1 MLALLTFMAING
13 HLMVIATLTQSFSVL
28 PIGTATLA
36 NASWLNIAYAGGII
50 FSYAVLLSLPILVAL
65 LITNIALGVL
75 VRVAPQLNLFAIGFP
90 VTILLGFAALLVSM
104 THLSAPLQQM
114 FEFGLQSM
122 LGYFVIK

>member
-1 MLALLTFMAING
+1 
-13 HLMVIATLTQSFSVL
+13 VL
-28 PIGTATLA
+28 FR
-36 NASWLNIAYAGGII
+36 S
-50 FSYAVLLSLPILVAL
+50 
-65 LITNIALGVL
+65 
-75 VRVAPQLNLFAIGFP
+75 FAIGFP